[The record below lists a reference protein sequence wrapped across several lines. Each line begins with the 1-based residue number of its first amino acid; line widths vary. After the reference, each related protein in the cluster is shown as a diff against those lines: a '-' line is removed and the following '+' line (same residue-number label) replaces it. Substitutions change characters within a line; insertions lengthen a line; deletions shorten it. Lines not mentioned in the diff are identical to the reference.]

1 MARGERMVMDE
12 LEWSEFLQAA
22 FLVVLEA
29 SDEGIVVFDPDGCC
43 RMIARRAGEMFAVEP
58 AAYVGKPRAEV
69 LGAFAS
75 ACEEPDTFLAAA
87 AADGPIGAPRVTVDI
102 DVRRPRPR
110 TVLCKSVPISRDGRS
125 PGRIIFLRDVT
136 RERAAERSN
145 KQLLARI
152 AELTPFDALTGLLN
166 ERRFRE
172 ELEREHG
179 RSTRAW
185 DSYAVLRL
193 DVDGMGALNEEYGY
207 PVGDGVLE
215 QIAMRVKGCLREYD
229 VLGRLQDDEF
239 ALLLPGA
246 DAVAARAVGDRITR
260 AMEEGTFLGAERRV
274 TLSIGGSLWVPPSSD
289 TSQEVVKRAGIAVH
303 QARKLG
309 GGGIHVD
316 GP

>member
-1 MARGERMVMDE
+1 
-12 LEWSEFLQAA
+12 
-22 FLVVLEA
+22 
-29 SDEGIVVFDPDGCC
+29 
-43 RMIARRAGEMFAVEP
+43 VEP
-58 AAYVGKPRAEV
+58 AAYVGKSRTEV
-69 LGAFAS
+69 LRAFAG
-75 ACEEPDTFLAAA
+75 ACEEPDSFLAAA
-87 AADGPIGAPRVTVDI
+87 AADGPIGAPRVVVDI

-110 TVLCKSVPISRDGRS
+110 TVLCRSVPISRDGRQ

-193 DVDGMGALNEEYGY
+193 DVDGMGALNDEYGY

-239 ALLLPGA
+239 GLLLPGA
-246 DAVAARAVGDRITR
+246 DALAARTVGDRIAR
-260 AMEEGTFLGAERRV
+260 AMEDGSFLGADRRV
-274 TLSIGGSLWVPPSSD
+274 TLSIGGSLWVPPSGD
-289 TSQEVVKRAGIAVH
+289 TSQDVVKRAGLAIH